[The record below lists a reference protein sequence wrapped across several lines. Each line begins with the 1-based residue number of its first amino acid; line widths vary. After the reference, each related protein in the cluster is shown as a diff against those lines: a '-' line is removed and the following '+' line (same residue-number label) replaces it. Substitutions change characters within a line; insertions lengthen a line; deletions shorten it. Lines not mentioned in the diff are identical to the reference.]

1 MWASEPRP
9 RTGEPAASGSNRA
22 RTRYPVSPRVQRTRR
37 ADAAVGQHGAYGWI
51 SPDQVYWPE
60 RVAFWWHAGAIR
72 SRTAR
77 AVIGLPA
84 GNEAGLGP
92 AQLRLVACANLR
104 KGASA

>member
-1 MWASEPRP
+1 MWASEPP
-9 RTGEPAASGSNRA
+9 ATNWRTRRLGSNRARA

-51 SPDQVYWPE
+51 SPDQVYWPQ
-60 RVAFWWHAGAIR
+60 RGAFWWRARALRG
-72 SRTAR
+72 RTAR
-77 AVIGLPA
+77 AVIRLPA

-104 KGASA
+104 KGA